1 MTRASYSQQSWHHG
15 VMKGCSERYHDD
27 IRVLMGRS
35 IQVFFLHFTLFIS
48 VVLFEAIRFTELK
61 RHSVLNNNDL

>member
-1 MTRASYSQQSWHHG
+1 
-15 VMKGCSERYHDD
+15 MKGCSERYHDD
-27 IRVLMGRS
+27 IRVLKGRS
-35 IQVFFLHFTLFIS
+35 IQVFLHFTLFIS